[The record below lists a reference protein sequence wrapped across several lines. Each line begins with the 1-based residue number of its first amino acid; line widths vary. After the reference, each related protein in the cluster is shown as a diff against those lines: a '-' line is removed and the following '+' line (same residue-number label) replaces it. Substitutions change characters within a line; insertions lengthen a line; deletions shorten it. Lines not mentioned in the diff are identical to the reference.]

1 MHLDILYKTVDFL
14 DQEQI
19 IKNLPDY
26 IEGKRIKIE
35 QENKRIIDTNKKAIL
50 KPGTAPKK
58 NDETIQPKE
67 TVNKEDTTVKSEIK
81 PEQPQGGKSQK
92 KALEKPNPQ

>member
-14 DQEQI
+14 DQDQI
-19 IKNLPDY
+19 VKNLPDY

-58 NDETIQPKE
+58 IDETVQ
-67 TVNKEDTTVKSEIK
+67 DTE
-81 PEQPQGGKSQK
+81 
-92 KALEKPNPQ
+92 